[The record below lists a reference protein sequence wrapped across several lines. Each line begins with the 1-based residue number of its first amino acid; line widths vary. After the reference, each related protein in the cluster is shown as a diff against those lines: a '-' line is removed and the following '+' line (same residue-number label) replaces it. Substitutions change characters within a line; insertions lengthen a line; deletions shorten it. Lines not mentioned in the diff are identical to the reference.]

1 MKVSKMEAI
10 KGESLE
16 NVLEKKIQV
25 QSKIFWI
32 VGFVLLCT
40 TGILGIVFIKDSIF
54 FIGFSILLISIFP
67 FYVVWGVIIW
77 RTEEVKKA
85 ELQTDKHG
93 FALCEPCGLYHPESN
108 MTYQEDTNSWICKG
122 CMRGVV

>member
-16 NVLEKKIQV
+16 NMLEKQIQD
-25 QSKIFWI
+25 QSKMLWI

-40 TGILGIVFIKDSIF
+40 TGILGVVFINDSIF
-54 FIGFSILLISIFP
+54 FIGFSIFLSTICS
-67 FYVVWGVIIW
+67 FYIVWGIRIW
-77 RTEEVKKA
+77 ESEEVKKA
-85 ELQTDKHG
+85 ELKTDKHG

-108 MTYQEDTNSWICKG
+108 MTYQEDTNSWICKR
-122 CMRGVV
+122 CMRDVV